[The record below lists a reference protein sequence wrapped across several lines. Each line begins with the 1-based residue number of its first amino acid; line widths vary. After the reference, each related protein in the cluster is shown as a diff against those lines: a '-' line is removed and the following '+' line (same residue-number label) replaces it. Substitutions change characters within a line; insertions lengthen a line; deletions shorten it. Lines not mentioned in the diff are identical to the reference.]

1 MTPRGSRPSSNGSWR
16 RFAAGSAKRR
26 SSWYARLSKEPDGSY
41 NVAHAHA
48 PVYYVH
54 AMGDFQRRAAEDP
67 YDIEVQRRLEE
78 AIRQQNV
85 NNSLEQAMEYAPE
98 TFGRV
103 FMLYINCEIN
113 GHKVKAFVDS
123 GAQMTISMQAAA
135 CPARWP
141 ACFHGTLTLR
151 AARLNREIS
160 RPVSSSFAE
169 KCGLSWYLDTRY
181 TGVAKGVGSARILG
195 RIHMSPI
202 KIGNLFLPC
211 SFTVLE
217 EQSVDLL
224 LGLDM
229 LRRHQAIIDLKANVL
244 RIGEVETPFLGE
256 ADLPESARE
265 RPEDLAE
272 AEHLA
277 NSAAKRARDTAA
289 NLASSSGQAAAAG
302 SNSGAPGSSAVTAG
316 SGPSIAAAA
325 PAAAKPSPAPQ
336 AAPAFPEEVVQSL
349 MALGV
354 SREQAVAA
362 LQAAGGNPDLAAGL
376 LF

>member
-1 MTPRGSRPSSNGSWR
+1 
-16 RFAAGSAKRR
+16 
-26 SSWYARLSKEPDGSY
+26 
-41 NVAHAHA
+41 
-48 PVYYVH
+48 
-54 AMGDFQRRAAEDP
+54 
-67 YDIEVQRRLEE
+67 
-78 AIRQQNV
+78 
-85 NNSLEQAMEYAPE
+85 
-98 TFGRV
+98 
-103 FMLYINCEIN
+103 
-113 GHKVKAFVDS
+113 
-123 GAQMTISMQAAA
+123 
-135 CPARWP
+135 
-141 ACFHGTLTLR
+141 
-151 AARLNREIS
+151 
-160 RPVSSSFAE
+160 VSSSFAE

-202 KIGNLFLPC
+202 KIGHLFLPC

-277 NSAAKRARDTAA
+277 NSAAKRTRDTAA
-289 NLASSSGQAAAAG
+289 DLASSGGPAAAAAG
-302 SNSGAPGSSAVTAG
+302 ASGGPAG
-316 SGPSIAAAA
+316 SGPSAAAAPAPASGASSAAAAAAAAAAA
-325 PAAAKPSPAPQ
+325 PAAAKPAPAPP
-336 AAPAFPEEVVQSL
+336 AAPAFPEDVVQSL

>member
-1 MTPRGSRPSSNGSWR
+1 
-16 RFAAGSAKRR
+16 
-26 SSWYARLSKEPDGSY
+26 
-41 NVAHAHA
+41 
-48 PVYYVH
+48 
-54 AMGDFQRRAAEDP
+54 
-67 YDIEVQRRLEE
+67 
-78 AIRQQNV
+78 
-85 NNSLEQAMEYAPE
+85 
-98 TFGRV
+98 
-103 FMLYINCEIN
+103 
-113 GHKVKAFVDS
+113 
-123 GAQMTISMQAAA
+123 
-135 CPARWP
+135 
-141 ACFHGTLTLR
+141 
-151 AARLNREIS
+151 
-160 RPVSSSFAE
+160 
-169 KCGLSWYLDTRY
+169 
-181 TGVAKGVGSARILG
+181 VAKGVGSARILG

-202 KIGNLFLPC
+202 KIGHLFLPC

-302 SNSGAPGSSAVTAG
+302 SNAGAPGSSAVTAG

-325 PAAAKPSPAPQ
+325 PAAAKPSPASQ
-336 AAPAFPEEVVQSL
+336 VAPAFPEEVVQSL